1 MTGRLSAAG
10 EFEQPADF
18 IEGQTLYRQ

>member
-1 MTGRLSAAG
+1 MTSRLSAAG